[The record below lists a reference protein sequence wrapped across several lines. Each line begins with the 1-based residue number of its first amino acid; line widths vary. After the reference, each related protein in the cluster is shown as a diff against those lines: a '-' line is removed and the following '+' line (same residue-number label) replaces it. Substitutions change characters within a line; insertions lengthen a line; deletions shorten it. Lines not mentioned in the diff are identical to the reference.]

1 MKKSLITLVIV
12 LLMIL
17 TGITIIKGVTIG
29 KWTVLGIKQIQ
40 EKNNQLDEQI
50 QTATRLA
57 STDYQSKIRS
67 LNNAI
72 KDLQSKKQNYED
84 MVNVSTEGQV
94 NMASQS
100 QDYKIEYLWIQIG
113 NYAKAEGVEMTME
126 VVKSSS
132 GTENLY
138 DLSFTAKGAYIGIA
152 DFITHIED
160 DSDLGFRIENFKMI
174 SSSEKNNILQAT
186 FICKDIKISG
196 ISSSTFD
203 NTLVDNNSENN
214 TNDNNTNVNTIDG
227 NTIDNATR

>member
-12 LLMIL
+12 LLIIL

-29 KWTVLGIKQIQ
+29 KWTVLGVKQIQ

-50 QTATRLA
+50 QTATKLA

-72 KDLQSKKQNYED
+72 KELQSKKENYED
-84 MVNVSTEGQV
+84 MVNISTEGQV

-113 NYAKAEGVEMTME
+113 NYAKVEGVEMTME

-152 DFITHIED
+152 DFITH
-160 DSDLGFRIENFKMI
+160 
-174 SSSEKNNILQAT
+174 
-186 FICKDIKISG
+186 
-196 ISSSTFD
+196 
-203 NTLVDNNSENN
+203 
-214 TNDNNTNVNTIDG
+214 
-227 NTIDNATR
+227 